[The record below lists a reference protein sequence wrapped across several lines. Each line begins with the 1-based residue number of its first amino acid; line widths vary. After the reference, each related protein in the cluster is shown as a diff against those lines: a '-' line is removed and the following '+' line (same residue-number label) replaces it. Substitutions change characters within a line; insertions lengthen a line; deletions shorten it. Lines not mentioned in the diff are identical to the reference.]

1 MVKFDVRQ
9 LRYLSR
15 EEFRCLVSLEMGMKN
30 HEIVPSELIASIAN
44 LRHGGCYKILR
55 DLVQYKLIRYDH
67 RNGIRGYHLTYAGYD
82 YLALR
87 SFSNQNV
94 VYSIGNRIGVGKE
107 SDIYIAASEDGT
119 QYVLKLH
126 RLGRICF
133 RKVKEKRD
141 YLKRRKN
148 ASWLYLSRLAA
159 EREFS
164 FLKALHDRGYPVPE
178 PLAWNRHAIV
188 MKLIPGYPLSQVNE
202 ITNTAKVCLS
212 HCYVYKPIKCSL
224 ITEARWLRFITSQ
237 IFIICPDY

>member
-55 DLVQYKLIRYDH
+55 DLVQYKLVRYDH

-87 SFSNQNV
+87 SLCNQEAI
-94 VYSIGNRIGVGKE
+94 YSIGNKIGVGKE
-107 SDIYIAASEDGT
+107 SDIYIAADEEGE
-119 QYVLKLH
+119 QHVLKLH
-126 RLGRICF
+126 RLGRVCF

-164 FLKALHDRGYPVPE
+164 FLKALHERGYPVPE
-178 PLAWNRHAIV
+178 PISWNRHAIV
-188 MKLIPGYPLSQVNE
+188 MKLVQGYPLSQVKH
-202 ITNTAKVCLS
+202 ITNTAKVRRDLGRVNSLLS
-212 HCYVYKPIKCSL
+212 SFLH
-224 ITEARWLRFITSQ
+224 FQ
-237 IFIICPDY
+237 ISSKY

>member
-30 HEIVPSELIASIAN
+30 HEVVPSELIASIAN

-55 DLVQYKLIRYDH
+55 DLVQYKLVRYDH
-67 RNGIRGYHLTYAGYD
+67 KNGIRGYHLTYAGYD

-87 SFSNQNV
+87 SLCNQEA
-94 VYSIGNRIGVGKE
+94 VYSIGNKIGVGKE
-107 SDIYIAASEDGT
+107 SDIYIAADEEGE
-119 QYVLKLH
+119 QHVLKLH
-126 RLGRICF
+126 RLGRVCF

-164 FLKALHDRGYPVPE
+164 FLKALHERGYPVPE
-178 PLAWNRHAIV
+178 PISWNRHAIV
-188 MKLIPGYPLSQVNE
+188 MKLVQGYPLSQVKT
-202 ITNTAKVCLS
+202 ITNTAKVIN
-212 HCYVYKPIKCSL
+212 YL
-224 ITEARWLRFITSQ
+224 II
-237 IFIICPDY
+237 